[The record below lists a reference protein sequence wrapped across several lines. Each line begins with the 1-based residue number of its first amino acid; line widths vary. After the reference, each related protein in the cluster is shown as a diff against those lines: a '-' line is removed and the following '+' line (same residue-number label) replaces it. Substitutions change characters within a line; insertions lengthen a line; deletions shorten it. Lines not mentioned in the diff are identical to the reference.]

1 MNQQTD
7 AAEHRPNYLLI
18 FGALFVLTL
27 IEIGVALAGFAAS
40 AQVVLLLTLAFTK
53 ATLVALYYMHL
64 KFEGPIIRIIA
75 AVPVLLV
82 FIVVLIPIFDV
93 WIFG

>member
-64 KFEGPIIRIIA
+64 KFEGPIIRVIA

>member
-1 MNQQTD
+1 MSQQTD
-7 AAEHRPNYLLI
+7 AAKHRPNYLLI

>member
-40 AQVVLLLTLAFTK
+40 AQVVLPLTLAFTK

-75 AVPVLLV
+75 VVPVLLV